1 MSAHQPLLGMPTH
14 RPRHARPQ
22 LRWRSAIILL
32 ATAAVIG
39 VADSSVVSIV
49 LSVAVVVGVV
59 IGVLC
64 RRSMRAAAKLE
75 EILESELAVREP
87 PGPAGRL

>member
-1 MSAHQPLLGMPTH
+1 MSARQPLLGMLTY

-22 LRWRSAIILL
+22 LRWRSAMVLL

-39 VADSSVVSIV
+39 VVDSPAGSMVFSV
-49 LSVAVVVGVV
+49 VAVVGAV
-59 IGVLC
+59 IGVV
-64 RRSMRAAAKLE
+64 RWRWVRAAAKLE
-75 EILESELAVREP
+75 EILESELAVRET